1 MEPALDNPA
10 HPTGTRPHLHSHQE
24 SMSIHAA
31 GSSTA
36 GKSSLSVVR
45 LKAPPDTREAAS
57 SAWKRLSASA
67 VAAVLSEAMTM
78 PVDFAKVRLQLQV
91 AHSSAAGGA
100 AAAVHYSGMTDCIA
114 RTVRAEGASAL
125 YRGIGP
131 ALARQVG
138 YTGSCYVL
146 YEPILNKISQGACA
160 VVCSVVALFAA
171 LGAPVA
177 VRYSLPRGGL
187 IRFEF

>member
-1 MEPALDNPA
+1 M
-10 HPTGTRPHLHSHQE
+10 
-24 SMSIHAA
+24 HAA
-31 GSSTA
+31 GTSTA
-36 GKSSLSVVR
+36 GKASVSVVR
-45 LKAPPDTREAAS
+45 LKAPPDAREAAS

-91 AHSSAAGGA
+91 AHSSAAGGS

-114 RTVRAEGASAL
+114 RTVRVEGASAL

-160 VVCSVVALFAA
+160 VVCSVVALVCSS

-177 VRYSLPRGGL
+177 VRYSLPRGGI
-187 IRFEF
+187 IRCEF